1 MSKNSRILLVE
12 DDNLLRKLYVDSL
25 KDTGFEI
32 IEAASGAQA
41 MDLIHAQGN
50 IDALITDIG
59 LGSGPDGWDV
69 ALAFREANAG
79 KPVIYASG
87 INPGEARCVEQS
99 LFFPKP
105 LSLTKVEAT
114 LWALLRPQTAEGAGG
129 RWAVKG
135 QRLMRLTYM
144 SRLTSLAREP
154 SPTEAALSLGE
165 QARRLNREHGLTG
178 ALIVGS
184 EYFIQVLEGD
194 QAPLI
199 AALGRITRDP
209 RHEDMRI
216 FELAMSKQ
224 SMFPDWAMHLGTV
237 DQVDPE
243 LIWRCVESFKQ
254 PSPARAS
261 VLVEA
266 LSQSVRAAA

>member
-1 MSKNSRILLVE
+1 MSDLFRILLVE
-12 DDNLLRKLYVDSL
+12 DNDLLRGILVDSL
-25 KDTGFEI
+25 ENSGFNV
-32 IEAASGAQA
+32 IEAVSGHQA
-41 MDLIHAQGN
+41 LEMIQN
-50 IDALITDIG
+50 QENFDALITDIK
-59 LGSGPDGWDV
+59 LGAGPDGWDV

-87 INPGEARCVEQS
+87 CSSGEQRRVEQS

-105 LSLTKVEAT
+105 LSLTKVEAA
-114 LWALLRPQTAEGAGG
+114 LWALLRPESAEGAGG
-129 RWAVKG
+129 RWAVNG
-135 QRLMRLTYM
+135 HRLMRLTYM
-144 SRLTSLAREP
+144 SRPTSLAREP
-154 SPTEAALSLGE
+154 SPSDATFSLSE
-165 QARRLNREHGLTG
+165 QASRLNREHGLTG

-194 QAPLI
+194 QAPLV

-216 FELAMSKQ
+216 FELAMAKDR
-224 SMFPDWAMHLGTV
+224 MFPDWAMHLGTV

-243 LIWRCVESFKQ
+243 LIWRCVESYKQ
-254 PSPARAS
+254 PSPANAN

-266 LSQSVRAAA
+266 LSQSVQAAA